1 MFMAP
6 PAMFSTTTA
15 FAHLWLNWSA
25 VSRASVS
32 VVEPA
37 AAGTTIFTVLD
48 GNASC
53 AWRRSATVLPA
64 MITSARMLHVR
75 ITNSPGRLARDA
87 FFQWPSLA
95 RAVLPR
101 PLGRIGR
108 LDAAR
113 LLDQFLYGAGNG
125 QCQPG
130 LIRHPGHDLHV
141 LECPGEGN
149 LVPVLQRLRLARAYL
164 QRIAQRG
171 KINASGLGDA

>member
-48 GNASC
+48 GKASC

-64 MITSARMLHVR
+64 MITSATMLHMR
-75 ITNSPGRLARDA
+75 ITNSPGQACARR
-87 FFQWPSLA
+87 FFHWPSLA
-95 RAVLPR
+95 RPALPR
-101 PLGRIGR
+101 PLRWVAR

-113 LLDQFLYGAGNG
+113 LLDQFLHGAGNG
-125 QCQPG
+125 QCQSG

-141 LECPGEGN
+141 LERPGE
-149 LVPVLQRLRLARAYL
+149 
-164 QRIAQRG
+164 
-171 KINASGLGDA
+171 